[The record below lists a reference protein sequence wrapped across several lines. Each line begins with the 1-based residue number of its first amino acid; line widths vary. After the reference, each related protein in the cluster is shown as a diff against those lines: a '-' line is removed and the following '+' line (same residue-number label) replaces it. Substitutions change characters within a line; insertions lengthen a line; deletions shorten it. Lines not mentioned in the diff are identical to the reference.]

1 MAPEPAVH
9 RCQPALGLQLAHG
22 QVLEDALLHVSK
34 PSWSASRMRDASAMS
49 SRSSDSVPQGISSTV
64 SSQVRIQPV
73 SGLWSLVRSS
83 LSTSRSTALRTC
95 SGRSRASS
103 LAR

>member
-1 MAPEPAVH
+1 M
-9 RCQPALGLQLAHG
+9 
-22 QVLEDALLHVSK
+22 SK
-34 PSWSASRMRDASAMS
+34 
-49 SRSSDSVPQGISSTV
+49 RSSDSTPQGTSSTV
-64 SSQVRIQPV
+64 SSHVRIQPV

-95 SGRSRASS
+95 SGSSAASI